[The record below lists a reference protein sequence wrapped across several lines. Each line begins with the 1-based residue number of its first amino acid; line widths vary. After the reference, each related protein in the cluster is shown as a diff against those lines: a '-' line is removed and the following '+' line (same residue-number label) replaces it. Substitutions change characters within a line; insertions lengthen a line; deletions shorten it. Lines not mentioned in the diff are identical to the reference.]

1 MAQDDDSFG
10 LPDLN
15 YKPLEPKKE
24 TPASPPKVDL
34 PAGQAGKKAEKAP
47 TTTTRIQSPS
57 SPSKVASKQAEPEDD
72 KSRVLIGILVPVIIL
87 VAAYFGYVYLYQ
99 KPKEKARIELAEK
112 EKLEKDR
119 KDKEE
124 AARLAKEK
132 EEQERLARE
141 AEANAKPAIGT
152 IETLS
157 AATGRW
163 YVVAASSV
171 DGDLIMDEAQRK
183 SANGISTKIIPPY
196 GKWKYFRLTISDFD
210 TFALAD
216 ANAKE
221 TAAQYDGKLWVMK
234 Y

>member
-15 YKPLEPKKE
+15 YKPLEPKPE
-24 TPASPPKVDL
+24 TPASPPKVE
-34 PAGQAGKKAEKAP
+34 KKAP

-57 SPSKVASKQAEPEDD
+57 NPAKIGATRQSIQREEVSDD
-72 KSRVLIGILVPVIIL
+72 KSKVLIGILVPVIIL
-87 VAAYFGYVYLYQ
+87 VVAYFGYVYLYQ
-99 KPKEKARIELAEK
+99 KPKEKAKLELAQ
-112 EKLEKDR
+112 
-119 KDKEE
+119 
-124 AARLAKEK
+124 KEK
-132 EEQERLARE
+132 EELARKKKADEERLAREREEAERLARE

-152 IETLS
+152 IESLT

-163 YVVAASSV
+163 YVIAASSI
-171 DGDLIMDEAQRK
+171 DGDLIMDEAKRK
-183 SANGISTKIIPPY
+183 SARGISTKIIPPF
-196 GKWKYFRLTISDFD
+196 GKWKYYRLTISDFD
-210 TFALAD
+210 SFALAD